1 MIVTELL
8 IGKATES
15 LAGIFIEKG
24 WKGMAK
30 IGKMVDLKTQ
40 QLFFEASRQYIK
52 NYTDRHGI
60 LKVLG
65 MREPVALES
74 IYTTVQFLHNS
85 DIRRFESIENL
96 EKAYRENRSFQSQ
109 NSSRQDG
116 LAVANEKQYLMVLG
130 GPGVGKST
138 FLRKIGLEALKG
150 NKGEY
155 KHECIPVFI
164 EMKRINSKD
173 ITLEKL
179 LIHEFDICG
188 FPDAESALNN
198 LLEAGQLLILFDG
211 LDEVP
216 SKIVGH
222 AIEMVQNFGDKY
234 HQNRFIISCRTAAY
248 MNNFYRFT
256 DVAMAEF
263 DSIQIKQFIFNW
275 FQSEEDKKLE
285 TGQKC
290 WQILNEATNSGAK
303 ELANTPLLLTML
315 CLVYDH
321 SQHFPNN
328 RSALYKKALRVLLEE
343 WAAEKRIMRE
353 EIYKGLRTEL
363 QEMLLSEI
371 AYTGYEVDQLFF
383 SEDEILDK
391 IRYFLESN
399 LNAPKHIDCSSILQA
414 IAIQQGVLVE
424 RAEDVFSFCHLTLQE
439 YLTAQYIID
448 NSLIEKMVNEH
459 LLDRRWREVF
469 LLIAGLMRGGSDEL
483 LLMMEKAAQNQL
495 SNSISARKIRPLM
508 SWVNAATAGN
518 SSGFSSAAKR
528 ATALFLAT
536 ARDSAFEIATLLSPS
551 LTNVLEMSRISDL
564 ARAINPNFSRML
576 HCNRTPIRPATPTR
590 AFTRAINKAIAQ
602 ELEDFD
608 LFPYINFTALM
619 ESLETL
625 KAKAPNVHESYKV
638 HQGYN
643 SRVSQTWLNAL
654 QLNPELTIFSSEE
667 SNALEDYLYINMLM
681 IRCKQAS
688 MKISP
693 KTWQEI
699 EARMLLV
706 SNS

>member
-1 MIVTELL
+1 MTVAELL

-30 IGKMVDLKTQ
+30 IGKMLDIKTQ
-40 QLFFEASRQYIK
+40 QIVFEASRQYIK
-52 NYTDRHGI
+52 NYTERHGT

-65 MREPVALES
+65 MRESVALES
-74 IYTTVQFLHNS
+74 IYTKVQFLHNN
-85 DIRRFESIENL
+85 DVRRFESIENL
-96 EKAYRENRSFQSQ
+96 EKAYRESRSFQSQ
-109 NSSRQDG
+109 NSPKQDG
-116 LAVANEKQYLMVLG
+116 LAVVNEKQYLMVLG

-150 NKGEY
+150 KKGEY
-155 KHECIPVFI
+155 EHERIPVFI
-164 EMKRINSKD
+164 EIKRINSKD
-173 ITLEKL
+173 IILKDL

-188 FPDAESALNN
+188 FPDAESSLNN
-198 LLEAGQLLILFDG
+198 LLESGQLLILFDG

-216 SKIVGH
+216 SKIVSH
-222 AIEMVQNFGDKY
+222 AIDAIENFCDKY
-234 HQNRFIISCRTAAY
+234 HKNHFIISCRTAAY
-248 MNNFYRFT
+248 MNNFRRFT

-263 DSIQIKQFIFNW
+263 DSLQIKQFIYNW

-285 TGQKC
+285 TWQKC
-290 WQILNEATNSGAK
+290 WQILHEPTNAGAK
-303 ELANTPLLLTML
+303 EFANTPLLLTML

-328 RSALYKKALRVLLEE
+328 RSALYRKALRILLEE

-371 AYTGYEVDQLFF
+371 AYTGYQVDQLFF

-399 LNAPKHIDCSSILQA
+399 LNAPKHIDCKGILQA

-448 NSLIEKMVNEH
+448 NSGIEKMVNEH

-469 LLIAGLMRGGSDEL
+469 LLVAGLMRGGSDEL
-483 LLMMEKAAQNQL
+483 LLKMEKAAQNQL
-495 SNSISARKIRPLM
+495 SSSIAARRIIPLM

-518 SSGFSSAAKR
+518 SQEFSNAAKR

-536 ARDSAFEIATLLSPS
+536 ARDSSFEIATLLSPS
-551 LTNVLEMSRISDL
+551 LTNVLEMSRISAL

-576 HCNRTPIRPATPTR
+576 HSNRTPIRPATPTR

-608 LFPYINFTALM
+608 LFPYINFARLM
-619 ESLETL
+619 ENLEIL
-625 KAKAPNVHESYKV
+625 KAKAPNIDQSYKA

-643 SRVSQTWLNAL
+643 SRVSQIWLNAL

-667 SNALEDYLYINMLM
+667 SEALENYLYINILT

-706 SNS
+706 PVT